1 MKTLERMTVV
11 IMIFAVCVSLSTY
24 LQTRSLARR
33 VNSINTVQI
42 IARVEDEQG
51 EEIGMMYRWTGQSEC
66 QLVKPITC
74 PVQ

>member
-24 LQTRSLARR
+24 LQTRSLARK

-51 EEIGMMYRWTGQSEC
+51 EELGMMYRWAGQSDC
-66 QLVKPITC
+66 QLVTPITC
-74 PVQ
+74 PAR